1 MLPSDSS
8 EDDLLDDSVQRTA
21 IHPGMQ
27 PPPVS
32 LSLNDL
38 ESPAILID
46 EKLKLAWYNTAS
58 DAQIW
63 HHALKAS
70 NGSPK
75 PNLFDLLLSTTFR
88 AAVDNWRSWVTF
100 FVDQFRAVVPDKL
113 FRNRIELMDPA
124 TRERLGPLIDTLLDS
139 PAALDSIY
147 SGSLRQMLTSGEV
160 VNFHTIATN
169 FQNGRLIIFN
179 PIQKDHLRQS
189 EFSKRR
195 IEHRIRSVR
204 RYPNPVRLP
213 YYILSVE
220 LDRPDIVKL
229 EMLEDAYSR
238 MTNAIWNQCV
248 AVIERFGGVFGKHTD
263 GGCYGQ
269 FLPGDA
275 FENNV
280 GSAIQCSLE
289 LGEAMDDLSREYKL
303 RWSWTHDLKLNI
315 GLHRE
320 HGFIG
325 ALSSSAGDTL
335 FGMGDGLRTAAQLS
349 SLAHNGQ
356 ILASKSVFD
365 HMPSEVQERLRFG
378 IYRRES
384 GMRSTFMPNLFTSIG
399 SNADA
404 GKSKAVP
411 FEELRGI
418 GVTQI
423 FDFTR

>member
-1 MLPSDSS
+1 MLPSDCS
-8 EDDLLDDSVQRTA
+8 EDDLLDGSAQRTA

-27 PPPVS
+27 PPS
-32 LSLNDL
+32 ATLSLDDL

-46 EKLKLAWYNTAS
+46 DKLKLAWYNTAS

-63 HHALKAS
+63 HHTIKAN

-75 PNLFDLLLSTTFR
+75 PNLFDLLLSTKYR
-88 AAVDNWRSWVTF
+88 ATVDNWRSWVTF

-113 FRNRIELMDPA
+113 FRNRIELMDPSA
-124 TRERLGPLIDTLLDS
+124 RERLGPLIDTLLDS

-160 VNFHTIATN
+160 VIFHTIATN
-169 FQNGRLIIFN
+169 FKNGRLIIFD
-179 PIQKDHLRQS
+179 PVQKDQLRQS

-204 RYPNPVRLP
+204 RYPNPVKLP

-275 FENNV
+275 FENIV
-280 GSAIQCSLE
+280 GAAIQCSLE
-289 LGEAMDDLSREYKL
+289 LGETMADLSREYKL
-303 RWSWTHDLKLNI
+303 RWSWPHDLKLNI

-325 ALSSSAGDTL
+325 ALSSSAGETL
-335 FGMGDGLRTAAQLS
+335 SGMGDGLRTASQLS
-349 SLAHNGQ
+349 SLAQNGQ

-384 GMRSTFMPNLFTSIG
+384 GLRNTFIPNTFTSIG
-399 SNADA
+399 SIADA
-404 GKSKAVP
+404 DKSNVVP
-411 FEELRGI
+411 LEELRGI

-423 FDFTR
+423 FDFKG